1 MQNLQKGNRMRRNV
15 FIAALLLPLP
25 FAALPVVGVLV
36 GGAGSNE
43 IVIDASMTQQ
53 APAWDLPESIQS
65 SMAYGVADTSHRNCE
80 NASVPLIEG

>member
-1 MQNLQKGNRMRRNV
+1 MRRNA

-36 GGAGSNE
+36 GSASGPNE
-43 IVIDASMTQQ
+43 IVIDASVTQQ
-53 APAWDLPESIQS
+53 APSWDLPDGTQA
-65 SMAYGVADTSHRNCE
+65 SMAYGVADTSHRSCE